1 MLRVDINI
9 SLKISKNLPYVSLL
23 DIKLALV
30 IKDSLEA
37 YILWVTQIKT
47 VPPNDFFKQVLLLIS
62 FFPLNFQTVM
72 YWFFCKT

>member
-47 VPPNDFFKQVLLLIS
+47 VPPNDFLSRYFCLFL
-62 FFPLNFQTVM
+62 FFP
-72 YWFFCKT
+72 